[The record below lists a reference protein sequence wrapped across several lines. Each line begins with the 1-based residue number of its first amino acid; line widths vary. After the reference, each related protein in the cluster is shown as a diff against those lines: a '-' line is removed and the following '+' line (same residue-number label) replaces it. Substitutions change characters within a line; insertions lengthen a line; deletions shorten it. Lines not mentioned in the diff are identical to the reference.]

1 MWPIRVRPS
10 HPAERKQA
18 VLLRQDRQR
27 PNLVEDGCETA
38 RIGRPVASTNA
49 RRRALS
55 TAVPA
60 MLKAALESLAVVPVS
75 AAHLADAIDL
85 RRQVLL
91 GIWAVREQ
99 AD

>member
-1 MWPIRVRPS
+1 MAQVTS
-10 HPAERKQA
+10 
-18 VLLRQDRQR
+18 
-27 PNLVEDGCETA
+27 
-38 RIGRPVASTNA
+38 
-49 RRRALS
+49 
-55 TAVPA
+55 A